1 MKYYPVYLQLRD
13 RPCAVIGGGAV
24 AERKALSLLEA
35 GADVTIVSPTLT
47 QKLQELSVSGKINHL
62 EKAYDEKDLSGEFLV
77 IAATNSPE
85 INARVAR
92 ECKKRHVLV
101 NVAVPPEESSFV
113 VPSVVERGE
122 LLIAISTSGASPALS
137 RKIRQE
143 LEEKYGPEYE
153 LYLTKLSAIRK
164 RILEEIPDAGKR
176 KQVLQ
181 GIVDSDVL
189 DLLKQG
195 KTHEAEYRL
204 AEIAGLKYKP

>member
-1 MKYYPVYLQLRD
+1 MKYFPVYLELRE
-13 RPCAVIGGGAV
+13 RPCVVIGGGAV
-24 AERKALSLLEA
+24 AERKTLSLLEA

-47 QKLQELSVSGKINHL
+47 QKLQELSIAGKINHL
-62 EKAYDEKDLSGEFLV
+62 QKSYDEKDLSGEFLV

-85 INARVAR
+85 INRRVAQ
-92 ECKKRHVLV
+92 EGKKRHLLV
-101 NVAVPPEESSFV
+101 NVAVPPEESSFI

-153 LYLTKLSAIRK
+153 LYLNKLSAIRK
-164 RILEEIPDAGKR
+164 RIIEEIADANKR

-181 GIVDSDVL
+181 AIVDSDVL

-204 AEIAGLKYKP
+204 AEIAGLKYRP

>member
-1 MKYYPVYLQLRD
+1 MKYFPVYLELRE
-13 RPCAVIGGGAV
+13 RPCVVIGGGAV

-35 GADVTIVSPTLT
+35 GAAVTIVSPTLT
-47 QKLQELSVSGKINHL
+47 PKLQELSISGKINHL
-62 EKAYDEKDLSGEFLV
+62 QKTYDEKDLSGEFLV

-85 INARVAR
+85 INTRVAQA
-92 ECKKRHVLV
+92 CKKRHVLV
-101 NVAVPPEESSFV
+101 NVAVPPEESSFI

-137 RKIRQE
+137 RKIRHE

-164 RILEEIPDAGKR
+164 RIMEEIPDAER
-176 KQVLQ
+176 RRQVFQL
-181 GIVDSDVL
+181 IVDSDVF

-204 AEIAGLKYKP
+204 AEIAGLKLRA

>member
-1 MKYYPVYLQLRD
+1 MKYYPVYLELRE
-13 RPCAVIGGGAV
+13 RPCVVIGGGAI

-62 EKAYDEKDLSGEFLV
+62 QKEYDEKDLSGEFLV

-85 INARVAR
+85 INTRVAQA
-92 ECKKRHVLV
+92 CKKRHVLV
-101 NVAVPPEESSFV
+101 NVAVPPEESSFI

-153 LYLTKLSAIRK
+153 LYLAKLSAIRK
-164 RILEEIPDAGKR
+164 RIMEEIPDAER
-176 KQVLQ
+176 RRQIFQL
-181 GIVDSDVL
+181 IVDSDVF
-189 DLLKQG
+189 DLLKQD

-204 AEIAGLKYKP
+204 AEIAGLKYRP